1 MMVINTNI
9 QSMIA
14 QRTLKWNEMGVN
26 RSLERLSTGLR
37 INRGKD
43 DPAGLIA
50 SEKLRSEIR
59 SIHSALTNAER
70 ADQFMNVVEGG
81 MTEINNLLTDLQ
93 GLVTQSANEAGQSLA
108 EREAAQLQ
116 VDSILQAINR
126 ISGTTSFQG
135 TKVLNGT
142 FDARASNVGA
152 VDSWSV
158 HSAKFAGDS
167 LDVTALV
174 TQSAQLGG
182 LFLSMGGT
190 VLDLSSGSA
199 QFTLDI
205 QGANGGREFTFASG
219 TSIAAMRD
227 AINGLKNT
235 TGVSA
240 MVVTSGTTTGL
251 KLVSTDYGSS
261 DFVSVKVIDH
271 GGISSTDLGVYAL
284 QSTNFNALNTTR
296 VSAYNA
302 SGAKSGVRDEG
313 QNVQAIVNGQKAN
326 SDGRRVWLSPGSG
339 NELDIEFTLNTTAS
353 TTLGKHAVL
362 TLVPGGA
369 NFQIAPQVNLAGQAN
384 IVLPTLDANHLG
396 LPGIGFL
403 KDLATAGSANLVN
416 GDLSKAQQ
424 IVNQATTTVTLERA
438 RIGAFQKYT
447 LGGSIRILG
456 IALENTTAAESIIR
470 DTDFANETANLTRG
484 QILVQAGVNV
494 LALANSQPQQA
505 LALLG

>member
-1 MMVINTNI
+1 MMVINTNV

-14 QRTLKWNEMGVN
+14 QRTLKWNQIAVN
-26 RSLERLSTGLR
+26 TSLERLSTGLR

-59 SIHSALTNAER
+59 SINAALTNAER
-70 ADQFMNVVEGG
+70 ADQMMNVIEGG
-81 MTEINNLLTDLQ
+81 VTEINNLLTDLQ
-93 GLVTQSANEAGQSLA
+93 GLITQAANEAGQSQA

-135 TKVLNGT
+135 TRVLNGT
-142 FDARASNVGA
+142 FGARASVVGA

-167 LDVTALV
+167 LDVTAIV

-182 LFLSMGGT
+182 LFLSMGGS

-205 QGANGGREFTFASG
+205 QGALGGRELTFASG
-219 TSIAAMRD
+219 TSVAAMRD
-227 AINGLKNT
+227 AINGLKSV

-240 MVVTSGTTTGL
+240 IAVASGTTTGL
-251 KLVSTDYGSS
+251 KLVSLDYGSS
-261 DFVSVKVIDH
+261 DFVSVKVVDD
-271 GGISSTDLGVYAL
+271 GGISSTDLGLYGL
-284 QSTNFNALNTTR
+284 QAQNFNALNTTR
-296 VSAYNA
+296 LSAFNGP
-302 SGAKSGVRDEG
+302 GATSGVRDDG
-313 QNVQAIVNGQKAN
+313 QNVQAFVNGQLAN

-339 NELDIEFTLNTTAS
+339 NELDIEFVLNTTAS
-353 TTLGKHAVL
+353 TTLGKHSVL
-362 TLVPGGA
+362 TLLPGGA
-369 NFQIAPQVNLAGQAN
+369 NFQIAPQVNIAGQAN
-384 IVLPTLDANHLG
+384 IIIPTLDANNLG
-396 LPGIGFL
+396 LSGIGFL
-403 KDLATAGSANLVN
+403 KDLATAGSANLVY
-416 GDLSKAQQ
+416 GDLAKAQQ
-424 IVNQATTTVTLERA
+424 IVDQASKTVSLERA

-447 LGGSIRILG
+447 LGSSIRILG
-456 IALENTTAAESIIR
+456 IALENTAAAESIIR
-470 DTDFANETANLTRG
+470 DTDFASETANLTRG
-484 QILVQAGVNV
+484 QILVQAGINV

-505 LALLG
+505 LVLLG